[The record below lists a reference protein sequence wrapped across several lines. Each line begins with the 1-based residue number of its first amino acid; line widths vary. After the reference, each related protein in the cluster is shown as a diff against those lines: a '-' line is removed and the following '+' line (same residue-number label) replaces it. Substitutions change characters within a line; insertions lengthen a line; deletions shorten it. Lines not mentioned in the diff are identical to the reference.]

1 MCNIFVI
8 CSVHVYAEFVKVKK
22 VNYIHCMYYSF
33 IISFIYQG
41 YGPVIIHESYVP
53 YLTKDFR
60 HLHHC
65 GSSLALVTWESQVLL
80 TYGQVVFPRVLQFLP
95 SFDERLAWYKLN
107 ILERSVTPPP
117 PPPPPPKKKK
127 KIQSSYLECY
137 CYICFT
143 TKPS

>member
-65 GSSLALVTWESQVLL
+65 GSSLALVTCGKAKSCLHMVRWF
-80 TYGQVVFPRVLQFLP
+80 FPGFS
-95 SFDERLAWYKLN
+95 SFC
-107 ILERSVTPPP
+107 PPLMNDWLD
-117 PPPPPPKKKK
+117 
-127 KIQSSYLECY
+127 IS
-137 CYICFT
+137 
-143 TKPS
+143 